1 MTTTPADTTRPS
13 PSHRLAARPPD
24 KRLMALRRFAMS
36 ITAFNVIGHLVLGFE
51 QSPITPITTV
61 LVAYA
66 VDLLL
71 ETLDARA
78 HGRTPGYAGGWLK
91 MLNFLLPS
99 HIGGLAVA
107 MLLYGN
113 TSLWPYI
120 FAVTAGISTKY
131 VLRLRVRGRK
141 RHFLNPSN
149 AGIALT
155 LVLFPWVGI
164 APPYHFTNEP
174 TGAIDW
180 ILPLAILGAGTMI
193 NAKLTGKLPLIL
205 GWVGGFAAQ
214 AVLRWAVFDH
224 ALLAALLPMT
234 GLAFVIFTNYM
245 ITDPGSTPRSRRNQ
259 VLFGLATAFTYGVLV
274 LNGVVFGFFFALV
287 IVCILRGAVL
297 LTAEL
302 RSASA
307 ERATGRASL
316 AGVDGR

>member
-51 QSPITPITTV
+51 QSPITPIVTV
-61 LVAYA
+61 LVAYS

-78 HGRTPGYAGGWLK
+78 HGRTPGYRGGPMKL
-91 MLNFLLPS
+91 MNFLLPS

-120 FAVTAGISTKY
+120 FAVTAGVSTKY
-131 VLRLRVRGRK
+131 LLRLRVKGKK

-193 NAKLTGKLPLIL
+193 NAKLTGKLPLIM
-205 GWVGGFAAQ
+205 GWVGGFALQ
-214 AVLRWAVFDH
+214 AFLRWAIFDH
-224 ALLAALLPMT
+224 AFLAALLPMT

-245 ITDPGSTPRSRRNQ
+245 ITDPGSTPVSKRNQ
-259 VLFGLATAFTYGVLV
+259 ALFGVATAFTYGILV

-287 IVCILRGAVL
+287 IVCILRGGVL
-297 LTAEL
+297 VVSEL
-302 RSASA
+302 RNRNE
-307 ERATGRASL
+307 ERVAL